1 MVSSGSPSAGQS
13 SSPSLDGVFM
23 SAQQLLDLAQNQR
36 FICALDKDPEMVLP
50 LKLEVPFDQLVDI
63 MLQEKEADRGIDSD
77 IGISKKRRIKF
88 KSPHPDKKV
97 KQPIFGAKT
106 PILNCGKCYNCGSR
120 DDYAKEC
127 PEPLFCRY
135 CKDSSHHISVCPILL
150 SKKKVGPETSVA
162 KPSTSSRKRCYNC
175 GSSDHYVTKCPEPL
189 YCRYCKGSGHYL
201 STCPTRPSKR
211 EGKLKASK
219 ETSLGQ
225 GIPYLI
231 LDFICLRLSDS
242 SSF

>member
-1 MVSSGSPSAGQS
+1 M
-13 SSPSLDGVFM
+13 
-23 SAQQLLDLAQNQR
+23 
-36 FICALDKDPEMVLP
+36 ILP
-50 LKLEVPFDQLVDI
+50 LKLEVSFNQLVNVT
-63 MLQEKEADRGIDSD
+63 LLYGEADKGIDSD
-77 IGISKKRRIKF
+77 IGISKKWHIKF
-88 KSPHPDKKV
+88 KSPYPNKKV
-97 KQPIFGAKT
+97 KQETSVEKT
-106 PILNCGKCYNCGSR
+106 PTSSREKCYNCGSR

-135 CKDSSHHISVCPILL
+135 CKDTSHHISVCPILL

-189 YCRYCKGSGHYL
+189 YCRYCKGLGHYL

-211 EGKLKASK
+211 EGKLKASN